1 MWLAA
6 EAAPSVLCPSV
17 RVLLGEAHTAFSESA
32 RLCRGTVEGQMPT
45 REHRV
50 LVVDDDRE
58 IRGLVAGTLRRDGYT
73 VVEAGDGPEA
83 LDVASR
89 IRPDLVVLD
98 MTLPGM
104 DGVEVTRQLKA
115 TPILSMIP
123 VVALSA
129 LTQDAVR
136 SQALAAG
143 CARYLTKPCPPAAL
157 RDVVA
162 QTLAAVGARP
172 PSSGS

>member
-1 MWLAA
+1 M
-6 EAAPSVLCPSV
+6 
-17 RVLLGEAHTAFSESA
+17 TA
-32 RLCRGTVEGQMPT
+32 
-45 REHRV
+45 REQRV

-73 VVEAGDGPEA
+73 VVEAGDGQEA
-83 LDVASR
+83 LDVAVR
-89 IRPDLVVLD
+89 LLPDLVLLD

-104 DGVEVTRQLKA
+104 DGVEVARQLKA
-115 TPILSMIP
+115 TPVLATIP

-129 LTQDAVR
+129 LTQETVQQR
-136 SQALAAG
+136 ALAAG

-162 QTLAAVGARP
+162 QTLARSVSRCTP
-172 PSSGS
+172 GS

>member
-1 MWLAA
+1 MAA
-6 EAAPSVLCPSV
+6 
-17 RVLLGEAHTAFSESA
+17 
-32 RLCRGTVEGQMPT
+32 
-45 REHRV
+45 REQRV

-83 LDVASR
+83 LDVAAR
-89 IRPDLVVLD
+89 LMPDLVLLD

-104 DGVEVTRQLKA
+104 DGVEVARQLKA
-115 TPILSMIP
+115 TPLLATIP

-129 LTQDAVR
+129 LTQEAVQQR
-136 SQALAAG
+136 ALAAG

-162 QTLAAVGARP
+162 QTLGAMGNRC
-172 PSSGS
+172 SGGS

>member
-1 MWLAA
+1 MG
-6 EAAPSVLCPSV
+6 V
-17 RVLLGEAHTAFSESA
+17 RE
-32 RLCRGTVEGQMPT
+32 Q
-45 REHRV
+45 RV

-83 LDVASR
+83 LDVA
-89 IRPDLVVLD
+89 IRLVPDLVLLD

-104 DGVEVTRQLKA
+104 DGVEVARQLKA
-115 TPILSMIP
+115 SPALATIP

-129 LTQDAVR
+129 LTQEAVQQR
-136 SQALAAG
+136 ALAAG
-143 CARYLTKPCPPAAL
+143 CERYLTKPCAPAAL

-162 QTLAAVGARP
+162 ETLATVASRA
-172 PSSGS
+172 STGS

>member
-1 MWLAA
+1 MAA
-6 EAAPSVLCPSV
+6 
-17 RVLLGEAHTAFSESA
+17 
-32 RLCRGTVEGQMPT
+32 
-45 REHRV
+45 REQRV

-58 IRGLVAGTLRRDGYT
+58 VRGLVAGMLRRDGYT

-83 LDVASR
+83 LDVAAR
-89 IRPDLVVLD
+89 LRPDLVLLD

-104 DGVEVTRQLKA
+104 DGVEVARQLKA
-115 TPILSMIP
+115 TPLLATIP

-129 LTQDAVR
+129 LTQEGVQQR
-136 SQALAAG
+136 ALAAG

-162 QTLAAVGARP
+162 QTLAATGTRC
-172 PSSGS
+172 SGGS